1 MYKQKTFNE
10 VYLSPSELKEYIQCL
25 VERRAQIVQRL
36 REIGESKLGKSAV
49 AKIDDTVVL
58 ISKLNVLEKQG
69 LLSDSK
75 IKDELQSYDIL
86 RNPLYSRLSEL
97 KNVLDYNKG

>member
-1 MYKQKTFNE
+1 M
-10 VYLSPSELKEYIQCL
+10 
-25 VERRAQIVQRL
+25 
-36 REIGESKLGKSAV
+36 GKKVV
-49 AKIDDTVVL
+49 AKINDTVEL

-86 RNPLYSRLSEL
+86 RNPLYSRLYEL

>member
-1 MYKQKTFNE
+1 MGKHAANE
-10 VYLSPSELKEYIQCL
+10 DEVI
-25 VERRAQIVQRL
+25 
-36 REIGESKLGKSAV
+36 
-49 AKIDDTVVL
+49 L
-58 ISKLNVLEKQG
+58 IAKLNKFEKQG

-86 RNPLYSRLSEL
+86 RNPVYSRLIEL